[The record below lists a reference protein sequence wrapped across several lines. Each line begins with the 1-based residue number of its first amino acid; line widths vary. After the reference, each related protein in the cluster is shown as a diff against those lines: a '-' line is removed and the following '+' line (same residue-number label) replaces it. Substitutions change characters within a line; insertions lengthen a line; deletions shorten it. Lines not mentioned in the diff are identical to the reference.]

1 MAINFTTPVGR
12 IVQGELWK
20 PQEQKDQKGVVKLG
34 PDMKPQVDYYF
45 ALAIAKEPG
54 HTHWAQTAWG
64 RQVWDEGN
72 RAHPNFAPHPN
83 FSWKIE
89 DGDSVIPN
97 KKGKK
102 NCDREGFPGNW
113 ILKLRSGFA
122 IPTYNANGSE
132 TMPPE
137 AFKTG
142 HYAQVLVSVKGNTGD
157 TPGVYLN
164 PVMVALSGYG
174 IEISNAPDA
183 SEAGF
188 GQAPLP
194 AGASAVPVATASL
207 PVPGGAAVP
216 SLPTLPA
223 VAAVPALPSIPNGQG
238 PTVPQVASSVPT
250 SPSSIPVVPNPGI
263 LAAPA
268 GIPVAPP
275 PPPAAGPRMTAKA
288 GGATFEQ
295 FVGQG
300 WSLDQMRAAG
310 YVE

>member
-20 PQEQKDQKGVVKLG
+20 PMEQKDQKGVVKLG
-34 PDMKPQVDYYF
+34 ADGKPLIDYYF
-45 ALAIAKEPG
+45 ALAIVKEPG

-64 RQVWDEGN
+64 RQVWDEGHA
-72 RAHPNFAPHPN
+72 AHKGMADSPA

-89 DGDSVIPN
+89 DGDSQIPN
-97 KKGKK
+97 KKLKK

-132 TMPPE
+132 QMAPE

-142 HYAQVLVSVKGNTGD
+142 HYAQVLVSVKGNTGE

-194 AGASAVPVATASL
+194 AGASAVPVSMPSFTPPGAVA
-207 PVPGGAAVP
+207 VPG
-216 SLPTLPA
+216 
-223 VAAVPALPSIPNGQG
+223 LPSIPAG
-238 PTVPQVASSVPT
+238 PASTVLPVASSVPT
-250 SPSSIPVVPNPGI
+250 FPSSLPVTPNPGI

-268 GIPVAPP
+268 GIPIAPP
-275 PPPAAGPRMTAKA
+275 PPVAAGPRMSAKA

-295 FVGQG
+295 FVAQG
-300 WSLDQMRAAG
+300 WTLDAMRGAG

>member
-20 PQEQKDQKGVVKLG
+20 PMEQKDQKGVVKLG
-34 PDMKPQVDYYF
+34 ADGKPLLDYYF
-45 ALAIAKEPG
+45 ALAITKEPG

-64 RQVWDEGN
+64 RQVYDEGM

-89 DGDSVIPN
+89 DGDSTIPN
-97 KKGKK
+97 KKGKLNK
-102 NCDREGFPGNW
+102 DREGFPGNW

-132 TMPPE
+132 QMAPE

-194 AGASAVPVATASL
+194 AGASAVPVSMPSFTPPGAVA
-207 PVPGGAAVP
+207 VPG
-216 SLPTLPA
+216 
-223 VAAVPALPSIPNGQG
+223 LPSIPAG
-238 PTVPQVASSVPT
+238 PASTVLPAASSVLT
-250 SPSSIPVVPNPGI
+250 FPSSLPVAPNPGI

-275 PPPAAGPRMTAKA
+275 PPVAAGPRMTAKA

-295 FVGQG
+295 FVAQG
-300 WSLDQMRAAG
+300 WTLEAMRGAG